1 MKELAEIEGGLLV
14 IAEGVEIWQAVLVL
28 SGEGDRILLA
38 FIGQFNVKEG
48 MVADILVAKH
58 NILKY
63 SAKIDI
69 LLEPVLNDMTLINLR
84 SLCILHL
91 RFDIAD
97 DTDFMGLEQIDILI
111 SVGLSVIL
119 MQRGI

>member
-1 MKELAEIEGGLLV
+1 M
-14 IAEGVEIWQAVLVL
+14 
-28 SGEGDRILLA
+28 LA
-38 FIGQFNVKEG
+38 FIGQFYIKEG
-48 MVADILVAKH
+48 MVADILVTKH

-84 SLCILHL
+84 SLRILHL

-97 DTDFMGLEQIDILI
+97 DTNFMGLEQIDILI
-111 SVGLSVIL
+111 SVGLCVVL